1 MKTFNK
7 LVWAFAAAAVAMCA
21 GAKTCEVRKNISYA
35 LRSGCGFD
43 FNQVTRGKY
52 PDADVVTVEERESV
66 SYNPDGTS
74 ETECESWTKI
84 LTEKGRRGESTITLN
99 YSKRYGEAEITYV
112 GAVGAD
118 GRERAI
124 DVKATTSETTDNS
137 SMSENIYDPLDRRI
151 VCTVPGLAVGE
162 VLHVKTR
169 RRTVKSRVRDQWSDI
184 AVMEWTHPILK
195 SVYEVKAPASR
206 PIRTSAVRHPLGNV
220 SRKTERLAD
229 GSVVHTYTATNS
241 AQMFPEPDMPPVWTQ
256 VQHVRVSTVGSWQEL
271 SKWYWELCLPHLER
285 TNPAMTNKVAEIGR
299 DVRAIFKF
307 VSQEIRYMGLTLE
320 DTSPGYAP
328 HDVDITFNNR
338 YGVCRDKA
346 GLLTAM
352 LRIAGF
358 KAFPVLINVGA
369 KMDSEVPQ
377 PFFNHAIVAVEE
389 PDGSYTLMDPTN
401 ENTKDIFPSYLSDK
415 SYLVCRPEGD
425 RLRTS
430 PVPPPSANAVE
441 VESSG
446 TLAKDGSLTL
456 ENRILFKGINDTAYR
471 GALARRTGEE
481 RVKTFER
488 ILRAVSPGAE
498 LIRCEIEP
506 KDMRDTATPLTA
518 KLVSRI
524 PETVLR
530 GVRRDE
536 LFVPMVSKSL
546 GVVNWLLEGSTSLVR
561 RKYPL
566 KLDTTAEVRE
576 NLKLETGD
584 VLGAAVS
591 MPEALKISG
600 GYEYENSC
608 VASNGVVSAFRR
620 LSLAAVE
627 FIPEEYADL
636 REELKEVEAHSRKRP
651 AFAKNAL
658 ADADIRYILS
668 SSETTIFSDSEW
680 VTTNVS
686 EREVL
691 TYAGKKNASELK
703 FAYNPTW
710 KSVEIVSAS
719 VSNRNGKV
727 SKVTPK
733 EMNVMDCGWAGA
745 APRYPAGKILVVNL
759 PSVEIGSVISL
770 VTVTRVKNAPVSFY
784 ASYLFDSR
792 EPLERKIVRVNGWR
806 REVVDPPR
814 LPDEPNQAPGA
825 FWRDQTIISSN
836 SWEKAAAR
844 FAAVE
849 LVPEIGEADAREP
862 LAAAE
867 TAAAPAGKVRAVRD
881 WMAKHVK
888 VAGPSLYETPLK
900 DQLTDPALVLKERYA
915 TRLDYI
921 RTMCA
926 LLRLAGFEADIVFAR
941 ANGDWEEALRRR
953 DIYEKPNVSAFSSAL
968 LRVRISEGGF
978 LGFGAKET
986 LLFIGTENQYAEPGA
1001 SAFADGDYF
1010 DPADGSFGVVS
1021 VPDPALNDAKREHAL
1036 ILVRGDGAADFEVEK
1051 EIRGTGAASFR
1062 KTYAEILP
1070 EDRFRRYQEILGSV
1084 AQAATAT
1091 GELVTD
1097 VESYPA
1103 KCRFS
1108 CYVPDYATVSDGV
1121 ISLQLPAFASSVPAM
1136 TGTVRLT
1143 PFAIASKDRYVDAV
1157 TVRLPKGYTE
1167 IEHLPE
1173 PFEFFDPLCPG
1184 RIWTVNRVSSEVKN
1198 GCLEVRIEREIRPRK
1213 DSWCKADLFALV
1225 RDWRRREDSRAN
1237 RTITV
1242 RRK

>member
-1 MKTFNK
+1 MAP
-7 LVWAFAAAAVAMCA
+7 LAAFA
-21 GAKTCEVRKNISYA
+21 
-35 LRSGCGFD
+35 LD
-43 FNQVTRGKY
+43 FNAVTREKY
-52 PDADVVTVEERESV
+52 PDADVVTVEDREYV

-74 ETECESWTKI
+74 ETRSESWTKI
-84 LTEKGRRGESTITLN
+84 LTEKGRRGESTINLN
-99 YSKRYGEAEITYV
+99 YSKRYGEAEIVYV

-118 GRERAI
+118 GKERVI
-124 DVKATTSETTDNS
+124 DVRATTSETTDNS
-137 SMSENIYDPLDRRI
+137 SMSENIYDPLDRKI
-151 VCTVPGLAVGE
+151 VCTVPGLAVGD

-169 RRTVKSRVRDQWSDI
+169 RKTVKSRVRDHWSDV

-195 SVYEVKAPASR
+195 AVYQVKAPASR
-206 PIRTSAVRHPLGNV
+206 PIRASAVRHPLGNV
-220 SRKTERLAD
+220 SQKVESLAD
-229 GSVVHTYTATNS
+229 GSLVHTYTATDS

-256 VQHVRVSTVGSWQEL
+256 VQHVRVSTVGSWNEL
-271 SKWYWELCLPHLER
+271 SRWYWDLCLPHLER
-285 TNPAMTNKVAEIGR
+285 TNQAMTNKVAEIGR

-320 DTSPGYAP
+320 DTSPGYEP

-346 GLLTAM
+346 ALLTAM
-352 LRIAGF
+352 LRMAGF

-369 KMDSEVPQ
+369 KMDKDVPQ
-377 PFFNHAIVAVEE
+377 PFFNHAITAVEN

-425 RLRTS
+425 GLRTS
-430 PVPPPSANAVE
+430 PVPPPADNAVE

-471 GALARRTGEE
+471 GALARRTCEE

-488 ILRAVSPGAE
+488 ILRTVSPGAE
-498 LIRCEIEP
+498 LLRCEIEP

-518 KLVSRI
+518 KLVSRF
-524 PETVLR
+524 PEAVLR
-530 GVRRDE
+530 GVKRDE

-546 GVVNWLLEGSTSLVR
+546 GIVNWLLEGSTSLVR

-608 VASNGVVSAFRR
+608 VSSNGVISAFRR

-627 FIPEEYADL
+627 FSPDEYADL
-636 REELKEVEAHSRKRP
+636 REELKEVEAHSRRRP

-658 ADADIRYILS
+658 ADADIRHILS
-668 SSETTIFSDSEW
+668 SSETTVFSDSEW

-686 EREVL
+686 VREVL

-703 FAYNPTW
+703 FTYNPTW

-770 VTVTRVKNAPVSFY
+770 VTVTRVKNAPASFY
-784 ASYLFDSR
+784 AAYLFDSR

-825 FWRDQTIISSN
+825 FWRDQIIVSSN
-836 SWEKAAAR
+836 DWEKAAAR

-849 LVPEIGEADAREP
+849 LVPVVDRSAAKEP

-867 TAAAPAGKVRAVRD
+867 AEETAAGKIRAVRD
-881 WMAKHVK
+881 WMAKNIK

-915 TRLDYI
+915 TRFDYV
-921 RTMCA
+921 RTMCSV
-926 LLRLAGFEADIVFAR
+926 LRLAGVEADIVLAR
-941 ANGDWEEALRRR
+941 ANGDWEDELRRR
-953 DIYEKPNVSAFSSAL
+953 DIYGKPNVRAFSSAL
-968 LRVRISEGGF
+968 CRARFSEGGF

-986 LLFIGTENQYAEPGA
+986 VWFIGTENQYAEPGA
-1001 SAFADGDYF
+1001 SAYSGGDYF
-1010 DPADGSFGVVS
+1010 DPQDGSFGVVS
-1021 VPDPALNDAKREHAL
+1021 VPDPALEDAGREHAL
-1036 ILVRGDGAADFEVEK
+1036 ILVREDGAVDFEVEK
-1051 EIRGTGAASFR
+1051 EIYGPDAASFR
-1062 KTYAEILP
+1062 KTYTEILP
-1070 EDRFRRYQEILGSV
+1070 EDRFRRYQEILGAV

-1103 KCRFS
+1103 KYSFS
-1108 CYVPDYATVSDGV
+1108 CYVPDYATASDGV
-1121 ISLQLPAFASSVPAM
+1121 ISLQLPTFAGSVPAM

-1143 PFAIASKDRYVDAV
+1143 PFAIAAKDRYVDAV
-1157 TVRLPKGYTE
+1157 TVRFPKGYTE

-1173 PFEFFDPLCPG
+1173 AFEFFDPLCPG
-1184 RIWTVNRVSSEVKN
+1184 RAWTVNRVASEVKD
-1198 GCLEVRIEREIRPRK
+1198 GCLEVRIEREVRSRK
-1213 DSWCKADLFALV
+1213 DSWYKADLFALV
-1225 RDWRRREDSRAN
+1225 RDWCRRENSRAN

-1242 RRK
+1242 RKASRGR